1 MRRHDREITEKEEMI
16 EILNKC
22 SVCRLAFNDID
33 YPYIVPLNYGVEVT
47 AEEVVLYFHSPKTG
61 TKHDLIKRDNRVS
74 FEVDCGHTLVL
85 ENEKGNCTMNYESV
99 IGHGKIEFVPEEE
112 KLSALRILMKHYRSE
127 EFPLNEALI
136 PSTEVL
142 RLRVS
147 EMTGKRRQKK
157 AKG

>member
-47 AEEVVLYFHSPKTG
+47 AEEVVLYFHSAKTG

-85 ENEKGNCTMNYESV
+85 EQRQLHNE
-99 IGHGKIEFVPEEE
+99 
-112 KLSALRILMKHYRSE
+112 L
-127 EFPLNEALI
+127 
-136 PSTEVL
+136 
-142 RLRVS
+142 
-147 EMTGKRRQKK
+147 
-157 AKG
+157 

>member
-1 MRRHDREITEKEEMI
+1 
-16 EILNKC
+16 
-22 SVCRLAFNDID
+22 
-33 YPYIVPLNYGVEVT
+33 
-47 AEEVVLYFHSPKTG
+47 
-61 TKHDLIKRDNRVS
+61 
-74 FEVDCGHTLVL
+74 
-85 ENEKGNCTMNYESV
+85 MNYESV